1 MRTKEF
7 YQVSTV
13 VKENGIQR
21 GLAAALTEAMR
32 VKQHGFTATELER
45 MKRDLLRSLE
55 RAYAEREKTESASY
69 AGEYARHFLEGEP
82 SPGIA
87 MELELYRRYLPG
99 ITVQEVNAL
108 AGQWMT
114 AGNRVITVNAPE
126 KAGVLIP
133 TREAVLA
140 LIDSVD
146 RVTTT
151 PYVDAVASV
160 PLMAKAPP
168 AASISSTNEFADLG
182 ITEWRLSNG
191 VRVVLKPTD
200 FKNDEV
206 LMAAFSPGGTSL
218 AGDRDIIPAQTA
230 ASVVTDGG
238 VSTFDQIALQKL
250 LAGKIAG
257 VSAQIG
263 ELEEG
268 LSGSA
273 SPQDLETLFQLIY
286 LRFTAPRKDSIA
298 FVSSQVKSRGMLQN
312 RSARPES
319 AFEDTVG
326 LTMAQ
331 YHPRRQPF
339 TVATVDG
346 MDLNRSF
353 AFYRDRFADA
363 SDFTFVFVG
372 AFSPEK
378 IRPYVLS
385 YLGGLP
391 SLQRKESWRDV
402 GVRRPTGVITRE
414 VRAGIEPKSQVR
426 IFYTGPFTWSIENR
440 NALSSMTEVMRI
452 KLREAIREEKGGTYG
467 ISVSSSMSKFPV
479 QDYTVSIGFGCAPDR
494 VEELVR
500 EVSRQIDSLKK
511 FGPDPSYTQKVREL
525 SRRERETSV
534 KQNRW
539 WLGRIYSYYWNQDD
553 LREYFMFDTLMDSI
567 TPAAVQRVGGEVSE

>member
-1 MRTKEF
+1 
-7 YQVSTV
+7 
-13 VKENGIQR
+13 
-21 GLAAALTEAMR
+21 
-32 VKQHGFTATELER
+32 
-45 MKRDLLRSLE
+45 
-55 RAYAEREKTESASY
+55 
-69 AGEYARHFLEGEP
+69 
-82 SPGIA
+82 
-87 MELELYRRYLPG
+87 
-99 ITVQEVNAL
+99 
-108 AGQWMT
+108 
-114 AGNRVITVNAPE
+114 VITVNAPE
-126 KAGVLIP
+126 KTGVLIP
-133 TREAVLA
+133 SREAVLA

-146 RVTTT
+146 NVTTT

-168 AASISSTNEFADLG
+168 AASVSSTNEFADLG

-206 LMAAFSPGGTSL
+206 VMAAFSPGGTSL
-218 AGDRDIIPAQTA
+218 AGDRDIVPAQTA

-238 VSTFDQIALQKL
+238 ISSFDQIALQKL

-257 VSAQIG
+257 VTAQIG

-298 FVSSQVKSRGMLQN
+298 FVSNQVKSRGMLEN

-319 AFEDTVG
+319 AFEDTVS

-331 YHPRRQPF
+331 YHPRRRPF

-346 MDLNRSF
+346 MDLNRSY

-378 IRPYVLS
+378 IKPYVLS

-402 GVRRPTGVITRE
+402 GVRRPTGVVTRE

-426 IFYTGPFTWSIENR
+426 MFYTGPFSWSIENR
-440 NALSSMTEVMRI
+440 NALFSMTEVMRI

-500 EVSRQIDSLKK
+500 EVNRQIDSLKK

-553 LREYFMFDTLMDSI
+553 LREYFLFDRLMDSI
-567 TPAAVQRVGGEVSE
+567 TPAAVKQSAVKYLDETNVATFVMYPRAK